1 MLLFLAKLPSQRGA
15 WATLSLS
22 CFALLLTA
30 LYFQYQLGLEPCV
43 KCIYQRTAIIALGVA
58 GFIGW
63 LAPQRMLAR
72 LIGYAGWLTAAIWG
86 WRIAAEHVAMQ
97 NAKNSWF
104 MVCDAFPNFPSW
116 MPLHHWFPSLFA
128 APGQCGEIDWSWL
141 GLSMPGWM
149 QINFAFYTLAG
160 IFIICARLLK
170 LRRL

>member
-43 KCIYQRTAIIALGVA
+43 KCIYQRTAIIGIGLA
-58 GFIGW
+58 GIVGW
-63 LAPQRMLAR
+63 IAPHHLSAR
-72 LIGYAGWLTAAIWG
+72 LIGYAGWLVGAIWG
-86 WRIAAEHVAMQ
+86 WRIAADHWAIQTAE
-97 NAKNSWF
+97 NSWF
-104 MVCDAFPNFPSW
+104 IVCDTFPNFPTW
-116 MPLHHWFPSLFA
+116 MPLHKWLPSLFA
-128 APGQCGEIDWSWL
+128 APGQCGEIEWSWI

-149 QINFAFYTLAG
+149 QIIFACYTITAILVL
-160 IFIICARLLK
+160 IARILK